1 MLSWIIGCRIL
12 ALVRSLTHAP
22 EELTR
27 NRLKRLGEGIGKVV
41 YGSKHWVVKRER
53 PPTEVVALIILWKL
67 LRRWAHALPFGWGNH
82 LMKRPSLILRL
93 MRIVTQATM
102 AVLPKS
108 LWFTTHIA
116 QVLRT
121 YRYHDRRGERLAR
134 AHLTGTGLAPERITF
149 PPATVLVGGWPG
161 WLTVGEA
168 TERVEDTLENRLAI
182 LAKARDFDSIRF
194 WLNRFLET
202 RQAGWKKG
210 LFSVDAH
217 LKNFGIIED
226 RIVLLDSGGLT
237 DRWNNVAARL
247 EIEEN
252 VPEPHVQLGLS
263 DILSEAPQ
271 LAREFNERWKAIVN
285 RDSVQELWPED

>member
-1 MLSWIIGCRIL
+1 M
-12 ALVRSLTHAP
+12 VHTFNHAP
-22 EELTR
+22 EELTQD
-27 NRLKRLGEGIGKVV
+27 RLKRLGEGIGKVV
-41 YGSKHWVVKRER
+41 YGSKHWVIKRER

-67 LRRWAHALPFGWGNH
+67 LRRWAHALPLGWGNR
-82 LMKRPSLILRL
+82 LMKRPSRILRV
-93 MRIVTQATM
+93 MRVATQAAM

-116 QVLRT
+116 QVLRS
-121 YRYHDRRGERLAR
+121 YHYQDRRGEKLAR
-134 AHLTGTGLAPERITF
+134 ARLTGTGLVPERITF

-168 TERVEDTLENRLAI
+168 TERVEDTLDRRLAT
-182 LAKARDFDSIRF
+182 LAEAGDFDSIGV
-194 WLNRFLET
+194 WLNRFLDT

-217 LKNFGIIED
+217 LKNFGIIGD
-226 RIVLLDSGGLT
+226 RIVLLDAGGLT

-247 EIEEN
+247 ERDEGL
-252 VPEPHVQLGLS
+252 PEPHVQLGLAGV
-263 DILSEAPQ
+263 LSEAPQ

-285 RDSVQELWPED
+285 RDSVQELWPER